1 MCKMLGFGGVNSFV
15 SEVGASSGVKVG
27 LVGSVVVVVS
37 ILGSS
42 YALASCMVS
51 PMVCSFLAPSCG
63 VSWDSSNSICNGLVC
78 CSCCVVVVWGSS
90 RATLLSFRCPGVAR
104 EIHSRSWPRN
114 ARSIHSWGA
123 EWFPAPYP
131 RPTPSPPFS
140 VQLHMPPIQAWT
152 GCCHLR
158 KLLVVALFQ
167 HSDVRRGLGSGFDVL
182 GTVPQ
187 ACQVLAR

>member
-63 VSWDSSNSICNGLVC
+63 VS
-78 CSCCVVVVWGSS
+78 
-90 RATLLSFRCPGVAR
+90 
-104 EIHSRSWPRN
+104 
-114 ARSIHSWGA
+114 
-123 EWFPAPYP
+123 
-131 RPTPSPPFS
+131 
-140 VQLHMPPIQAWT
+140 
-152 GCCHLR
+152 
-158 KLLVVALFQ
+158 
-167 HSDVRRGLGSGFDVL
+167 
-182 GTVPQ
+182 
-187 ACQVLAR
+187 